1 MANSSADYSALELQL
16 GQALVEAVAPEEME
30 FFDAIAAA
38 PKPSG
43 KKRDHALG
51 FGVPTGEDLGSIS
64 AALLVLCKPL
74 LTFLWENAKDASGLL
89 IKDLSE
95 QARLALEKHLGEWFV
110 RRFKRPRPVTISS
123 DKVDELV
130 AKLRND
136 AASLNLDEAA
146 LSRLT
151 STLRDGL
158 QP

>member
-1 MANSSADYSALELQL
+1 MANSSADYSVLELQL

-110 RRFKRPRPVTISS
+110 RRFKKPDPLQFRRIRST
-123 DKVDELV
+123 
-130 AKLRND
+130 N
-136 AASLNLDEAA
+136 SLLNSGTMPPHLTWT
-146 LSRLT
+146 RLH
-151 STLRDGL
+151 SHV
-158 QP
+158 